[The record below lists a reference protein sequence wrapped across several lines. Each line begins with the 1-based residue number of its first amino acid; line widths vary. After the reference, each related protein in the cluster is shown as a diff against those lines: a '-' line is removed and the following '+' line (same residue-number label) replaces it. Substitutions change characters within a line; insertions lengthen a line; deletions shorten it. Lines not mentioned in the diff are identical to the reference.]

1 MISPAANDKNQL
13 AFFLTITTKITQ
25 KKRRPVATDL
35 LYVYLCFDRY

>member
-25 KKRRPVATDL
+25 KKGGQ
-35 LYVYLCFDRY
+35 